1 MFSFKEKI
9 NMSLIKNNIKIE
21 KNPFDLLEKWYKKAK
36 KNEISNPNAMA
47 LSTVGPFNKPRTRMV
62 LMKEIKE
69 NGIIFYT
76 NSNSRKGNHIN
87 DNKNVSINFYWK
99 SINRQVLISGK
110 IKKISSQESDKYF
123 LTRNRKSQI
132 GAWASKQSQK
142 LKSKSDLKTKFDE
155 IDKKYKGKEIPRPKY
170 WNGYCVYPD
179 SFEFW
184 LQGEGRLHDRVE
196 YKIKSGQWTTKLL
209 YP

>member
-1 MFSFKEKI
+1 MISFKEKI

-36 KNEISNPNAMA
+36 KNEINNPNAMA
-47 LSTVGPFNKPRTRMV
+47 LTTVGPFNKPRTRMV

-76 NSNSRKGNHIN
+76 NSNSRKGKHIN

-99 SINRQVLISGK
+99 SIERQVLISGK

-123 LTRNRKSQI
+123 LSRNRKSQI

-142 LKSKSDLKTKFDE
+142 LKSKSDLKTKFDA

-170 WNGYCVYPD
+170 WNGYCVYPV

-196 YKIKSGQWTTKLL
+196 YKIKSGLWTTKLL

>member
-1 MFSFKEKI
+1 
-9 NMSLIKNNIKIE
+9 MSLIKNNIKIE
-21 KNPFDLLEKWYKKAK
+21 QNPFDLLEKWYKKAK

-47 LSTVGPFNKPRTRMV
+47 LSTVCPFNKPRTRMV
-62 LMKEIKE
+62 LMKEIRK

-99 SINRQVLISGK
+99 SIERQVLISGK

-123 LTRNRKSQI
+123 LSRNRKSQI
-132 GAWASKQSQK
+132 GAWASKQSQT

-155 IDKKYKGKEIPRPKY
+155 IDKKYKGKEISRPKH
-170 WNGYCVYPD
+170 WNGYCIYPD

-196 YKIKSGQWTTKLL
+196 YKIKSGQWITKLL

>member
-1 MFSFKEKI
+1 
-9 NMSLIKNNIKIE
+9 MSLIKNNIKIE

-87 DNKNVSINFYWK
+87 NNKNVSINFYWK
-99 SINRQVLISGK
+99 SICSG
-110 IKKISSQESDKYF
+110 
-123 LTRNRKSQI
+123 TGN
-132 GAWASKQSQK
+132 
-142 LKSKSDLKTKFDE
+142 
-155 IDKKYKGKEIPRPKY
+155 
-170 WNGYCVYPD
+170 WNIR
-179 SFEFW
+179 F
-184 LQGEGRLHDRVE
+184 
-196 YKIKSGQWTTKLL
+196 
-209 YP
+209 

>member
-1 MFSFKEKI
+1 MISFKEKI
-9 NMSLIKNNIKIE
+9 NMSLIKNNINIE

-47 LSTVGPFNKPRTRMV
+47 LSTVGPFNKTRTRMV

-87 DNKNVSINFYWK
+87 NNKNVSINFYWK
-99 SINRQVLISGK
+99 SIDRQVLISGK

-142 LKSKSDLKTKFDE
+142 LKSKSNLKTKFDE

>member
-1 MFSFKEKI
+1 MISFKEKI

-47 LSTVGPFNKPRTRMV
+47 LTTVDPFNKPRIRMV
-62 LMKEIKE
+62 LMKEIRE

-87 DNKNVSINFYWK
+87 GNKNVSINFYWK
-99 SINRQVLISGK
+99 SIDRQVLINGK
-110 IKKISSQESDKYF
+110 IKKISSQDSDKYF
-123 LTRNRKSQI
+123 LSRNRKSQI
-132 GAWASKQSQK
+132 GAWASKQSQT
-142 LKSKSDLKTKFDE
+142 LKNKSELKNKFDE
-155 IDKKYKGKEIPRPKY
+155 IDKKYKGKEIPRPKH

-196 YKIKSGQWTTKLL
+196 YKIKSGQWITKLL

>member
-1 MFSFKEKI
+1 MISFKEKI

-21 KNPFDLLEKWYKKAK
+21 QNPFDLLEQWYKKAK

-47 LSTVGPFNKPRTRMV
+47 LSTVGSFNKPRTRMV
-62 LMKEIKE
+62 LMKEIRE

-99 SINRQVLISGK
+99 SIERQVLISGK

-123 LTRNRKSQI
+123 LSRSRKSQI
-132 GAWASKQSQK
+132 GAWASKQSQT

-155 IDKKYKGKEIPRPKY
+155 IDKKYKGKEIPRPKH
-170 WNGYCVYPD
+170 WNGYCIYPD
-179 SFEFW
+179 IFEFW

-196 YKIKSGQWTTKLL
+196 YKIKSGQWVTKLL
-209 YP
+209 HP

>member
-1 MFSFKEKI
+1 M
-9 NMSLIKNNIKIE
+9 
-21 KNPFDLLEKWYKKAK
+21 P
-36 KNEISNPNAMA
+36 
-47 LSTVGPFNKPRTRMV
+47 
-62 LMKEIKE
+62 
-69 NGIIFYT
+69 
-76 NSNSRKGNHIN
+76 
-87 DNKNVSINFYWK
+87 
-99 SINRQVLISGK
+99 
-110 IKKISSQESDKYF
+110 
-123 LTRNRKSQI
+123 NRKSQI

-142 LKSKSDLKTKFDE
+142 LKSKSNLKTKFDE

>member
-1 MFSFKEKI
+1 MISFKEKI

-99 SINRQVLISGK
+99 SIDRQVLISGK

-132 GAWASKQSQK
+132 GAWASKQSQT
-142 LKSKSDLKTKFDE
+142 LKNKSELKNKFDE

>member
-1 MFSFKEKI
+1 MISFKEKI

-47 LSTVGPFNKPRTRMV
+47 LSTVGPFSKPRTRMV

-99 SINRQVLISGK
+99 SIDRQVLISGK

-132 GAWASKQSQK
+132 GAWASKQSQQ
-142 LKSKSDLKTKFDE
+142 LKSKSSLKTKFDE
-155 IDKKYKGKEIPRPKY
+155 IDEKYKGKEIPRPKY

>member
-1 MFSFKEKI
+1 MISFKEKI

-21 KNPFDLLEKWYKKAK
+21 QNPFDLLEKWYKKAK

-47 LSTVGPFNKPRTRMV
+47 LSTVGSFNKPRTRMV
-62 LMKEIKE
+62 LMKEIRE

-99 SINRQVLISGK
+99 SIKRQVLISGK

-123 LTRNRKSQI
+123 LSRSRKSQI
-132 GAWASKQSQK
+132 GAWASKQSQT

-155 IDKKYKGKEIPRPKY
+155 IDKKYKGKEIPDQTLE
-170 WNGYCVYPD
+170 WI
-179 SFEFW
+179 
-184 LQGEGRLHDRVE
+184 LHLSR
-196 YKIKSGQWTTKLL
+196 
-209 YP
+209 

>member
-1 MFSFKEKI
+1 
-9 NMSLIKNNIKIE
+9 
-21 KNPFDLLEKWYKKAK
+21 
-36 KNEISNPNAMA
+36 
-47 LSTVGPFNKPRTRMV
+47 MV

-99 SINRQVLISGK
+99 SIDRQVLISGK

-142 LKSKSDLKTKFDE
+142 LKSKSNLKTKFDE

>member
-1 MFSFKEKI
+1 MISFKEKI

-21 KNPFDLLEKWYKKAK
+21 QNPFDLLEKWYKKAK

-62 LMKEIKE
+62 LMKEIRK

-99 SINRQVLISGK
+99 SIERQVLISGK

-123 LTRNRKSQI
+123 LSRNRKSQI
-132 GAWASKQSQK
+132 GAWASKQSQT

-155 IDKKYKGKEIPRPKY
+155 IDKKYKGKEISRPKH
-170 WNGYCVYPD
+170 WNGYCVCPD

-196 YKIKSGQWTTKLL
+196 YKIKSGQWITKLL

>member
-1 MFSFKEKI
+1 
-9 NMSLIKNNIKIE
+9 MSLIKNNIKIE
-21 KNPFDLLEKWYKKAK
+21 QNPFDLLEKWYKKAK

-47 LSTVGPFNKPRTRMV
+47 LSTVGSFNKPRTRMV
-62 LMKEIKE
+62 LMKEIRE

-99 SINRQVLISGK
+99 SIKRQVLISGK

-123 LTRNRKSQI
+123 LSRSRKSQI
-132 GAWASKQSQK
+132 GAWASKQSQI

-155 IDKKYKGKEIPRPKY
+155 IDKKYKGKEIPRPKH
-170 WNGYCVYPD
+170 WNGYCIYPD

-196 YKIKSGQWTTKLL
+196 YKIKSGQWVTKLL
-209 YP
+209 HP

>member
-1 MFSFKEKI
+1 MISFKEKI
-9 NMSLIKNNIKIE
+9 NMSFIKNNIKIE
-21 KNPFDLLEKWYKKAK
+21 KHPIDLLEKWYKKAK

-47 LSTVGPFNKPRTRMV
+47 LYTVGPFNKPRTRMV

-99 SINRQVLISGK
+99 SIDRQVLISGK

-142 LKSKSDLKTKFDE
+142 LKSKSNLKTKFDE

>member
-1 MFSFKEKI
+1 MISFKEKI

-21 KNPFDLLEKWYKKAK
+21 KNPFDLLEEWYKKAK

-62 LMKEIKE
+62 LMKEIGE

-99 SINRQVLISGK
+99 SIDRQVLISGK

-142 LKSKSDLKTKFDE
+142 LKSKSNLKTKFDE

>member
-1 MFSFKEKI
+1 
-9 NMSLIKNNIKIE
+9 MSLIKNNIKIE

-47 LSTVGPFNKPRTRMV
+47 LSTDGPFNKPRTRMV

-76 NSNSRKGNHIN
+76 NSKSRKGNHIN

-99 SINRQVLISGK
+99 SIDRQVLISGK

-142 LKSKSDLKTKFDE
+142 LKSKSNLKTKFDE

>member
-47 LSTVGPFNKPRTRMV
+47 LSTVGAFNKPRTRMV
-62 LMKEIKE
+62 LMKEIRQD
-69 NGIIFYT
+69 GIVFFT
-76 NSNSRKGNHIN
+76 NSSSRKGNHIVK
-87 DNKNVSINFYWK
+87 NKNVSLNFYWK
-99 SINRQVLISGK
+99 SIERQVLIAGK
-110 IKKISSQESDKYF
+110 VKKISSQDSDNYF
-123 LTRNRKSQI
+123 RSRNRKSQI
-132 GAWASKQSQK
+132 GAWASKQSQV
-142 LKSKSDLKTKFDE
+142 LKNKSTLKTRFDDFE
-155 IDKKYKGKEIPRPKY
+155 AKYEGKEIPRPKHWY
-170 WNGYCVYPD
+170 GYCVYPD

-196 YKIKSGQWTTKLL
+196 YKLKSGLWTTKLL

>member
-1 MFSFKEKI
+1 MISFKEKI

-47 LSTVGPFNKPRTRMV
+47 LSTVGRFNKPRTRMV

-99 SINRQVLISGK
+99 SIDRQVLISGK

-142 LKSKSDLKTKFDE
+142 LKSKSNLKTKFDE

>member
-1 MFSFKEKI
+1 
-9 NMSLIKNNIKIE
+9 MSLIKNNIKIE

-87 DNKNVSINFYWK
+87 DNKNVSI
-99 SINRQVLISGK
+99 
-110 IKKISSQESDKYF
+110 
-123 LTRNRKSQI
+123 
-132 GAWASKQSQK
+132 KQSQK
-142 LKSKSDLKTKFDE
+142 LKSKSNLKNKFDD
-155 IDKKYKGKEIPRPKY
+155 IDKKYKG
-170 WNGYCVYPD
+170 
-179 SFEFW
+179 
-184 LQGEGRLHDRVE
+184 
-196 YKIKSGQWTTKLL
+196 
-209 YP
+209 

>member
-1 MFSFKEKI
+1 MISFKEKI

-21 KNPFDLLEKWYKKAK
+21 QNPFDLLEKWYKKAK

-47 LSTVGPFNKPRTRMV
+47 LSTVGSFNKPRTRMV
-62 LMKEIKE
+62 LMKEIRE

-99 SINRQVLISGK
+99 SIKRQVLISGK

-123 LTRNRKSQI
+123 LSRSRKSQI
-132 GAWASKQSQK
+132 GAWASKQSQT

-155 IDKKYKGKEIPRPKY
+155 IDKKYKGKEIPRPKH
-170 WNGYCVYPD
+170 WNGYCIYPD

-196 YKIKSGQWTTKLL
+196 YKIKSGQWVTKLL
-209 YP
+209 HP